1 MGRTQVF
8 LAGGLT
14 GVAALAAAL
23 DAGLFTPADRR
34 LLLISNNA
42 PVPEISPAAD
52 AMAGFEALRGRFDR
66 VLSWNEAI
74 APLHP
79 RGWSPRPDDVPMWER
94 HLRRLWDLG
103 DDELELVVESL
114 HVDPALALVNVFT
127 GAPVVAYADGLT
139 AYGPSPNKLEP
150 LVTTRVGR
158 LLHLGLVP
166 GLRPLMLSEYGVP
179 EEVVP
184 AEAFTKVLA
193 EVATAAELTADGDT
207 PPKGGAL
214 LLGQH
219 LSALEILSDRQEEEL
234 HVRMLRGAV
243 AAGHRTIVFKP
254 HPTAPA
260 HRAGQLEREAAE
272 LGAELRVADPAQ
284 PAEVLFQSLRPE
296 LVVGCFSTALFTAY
310 ALYGLPVAR
319 TGTGTVLE
327 RLTVYADSTR
337 VPVTIADRLLPD
349 LADGAAATGWT
360 PPAADRVATELAPL
374 LRAVA
379 FCMQPQMY
387 ASLRDETAAYLSN
400 RLNADSRRY
409 FTRRRLSRLAL
420 PGGVPAQLAFLPNNP
435 AVRRA
440 ARRLRHV
447 ARRG

>member
-8 LAGGLT
+8 LAAGLT

-34 LLLISNNA
+34 LLVISNNA
-42 PVPEISPAAD
+42 PVPETSPAAD

-74 APLHP
+74 SPLHP

-94 HLRRLWDLG
+94 HLRRLWNLG
-103 DDELELVVESL
+103 DDDLELVVESP

-127 GAPVVAYADGLT
+127 GAPIVAYADGLT
-139 AYGPSPNKLEP
+139 VYGPSPTKLEP

-193 EVATAAELTADGDT
+193 EVATAAERTADGDT
-207 PPKGGAL
+207 PPRGGAL

-219 LSALEILSDRQEEEL
+219 LSSLEILSDRQEEEL
-234 HVRMLRGAV
+234 HLRMLRSAV

-260 HRAGQLEREAAE
+260 HRAGRLEREAAE
-272 LGAELRVADPAQ
+272 LGVQLHVADPAQ
-284 PAEVLFQSLRPE
+284 PAEVLFQSVRPE
-296 LVVGCFSTALFTAY
+296 LVAGGFSPALFTAS

-319 TGTGTVLE
+319 IGTETVLE
-327 RLTVYADSTR
+327 RLAVYADGNR
-337 VPVTIADRLLPD
+337 VPVIIADRLLPD
-349 LADGAAATGWT
+349 LADSAAVAGWT
-360 PPAADRVATELAPL
+360 PPAAERVASEVAPL

-379 FCMQPQMY
+379 FCMQPQIY
-387 ASLRDETAAYLSN
+387 PSLRDETATYLSN
-400 RLNADSRRY
+400 HLNSGSMRY

-447 ARRG
+447 ARR

>member
-8 LAGGLT
+8 LAAGLT
-14 GVAALAAAL
+14 GVAAMAAAL
-23 DAGLFTPADRR
+23 DAGLLTPADRR
-34 LLLISNNA
+34 LLVISNNA

-74 APLHP
+74 SPLHP
-79 RGWSPRPDDVPMWER
+79 RGWTPRPDDVPMWER

-103 DDELELVVESL
+103 DDDVELVVESV
-114 HVDPALALVNVFT
+114 HIDPALALVTAFT
-127 GAPVVAYADGLT
+127 AAPVVAYAEGLT
-139 AYGPSPNKLEP
+139 AYGPTPNKLEP
-150 LVTTRVGR
+150 LVSTRIGR

-166 GLRPLMLSEYGVP
+166 GLRPLMLTEYGVP

-193 EVATAAELTADGDT
+193 EVATAAELTADGGT
-207 PPKGGAL
+207 PARGGAL
-214 LLGQH
+214 LLGQY
-219 LSALEILSDRQEEEL
+219 LSGLEILSDRQEEEL
-234 HVRMLRGAV
+234 HLRMLRAAV

-272 LGAELRVADPAQ
+272 LGAELHVADPAL
-284 PAEVLFQSLRPE
+284 PAEALFQSVRPE
-296 LVVGCFSTALFTAY
+296 LVAGCFSAALFTAST
-310 ALYGLPVAR
+310 LYGLPVAR
-319 TGTGTVLE
+319 IGTETVLE
-327 RLTVYADSTR
+327 RFSVYADSNR

-349 LADGAAATGWT
+349 LADAAAVAGWT
-360 PPAADRVATELAPL
+360 PPAAERVASEVGPL

-379 FCMQPQMY
+379 FCMQPQIY
-387 ASLRDETAAYLSN
+387 ASLRNETAAYLSN
-400 RLNADSRRY
+400 RLNSGSQRY

-447 ARRG
+447 ARR